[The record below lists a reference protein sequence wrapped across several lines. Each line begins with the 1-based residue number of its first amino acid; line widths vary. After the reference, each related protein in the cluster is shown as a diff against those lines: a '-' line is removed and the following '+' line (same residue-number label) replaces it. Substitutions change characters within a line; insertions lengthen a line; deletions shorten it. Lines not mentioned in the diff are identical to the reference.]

1 MTVERIRLE
10 FERGG
15 VLVAD
20 VLPDLAPRT
29 IAAVISALPLEA
41 TAYHTRWCGREVYFP
56 VALGRSAPPR
66 ENDTS
71 TVNTGD
77 VIYWREWEK
86 AEGASEALSVY
97 YGAEVVRD
105 HRGNLPVNVFA
116 RVSQDQWPKIAEIG
130 VRIWQHGIETIHVT
144 RVQESDAPRR
154 ADRGGKSTR

>member
-1 MTVERIRLE
+1 MTGERIRLE

-15 VLVAD
+15 VLTAD
-20 VLPDLAPRT
+20 VLSDLAPKT
-29 IAAVISALPLEA
+29 VAAVLAALPIET

-56 VALGRSAPPR
+56 VSLGRSGPPR

-105 HRGNLPVNVFA
+105 HHGPLQVNVFA
-116 RVSQDQWPKIAEIG
+116 RVPQDQWPAIAEIG
-130 VRIWQHGIETIHVT
+130 VRIWQHGTEKIRIARLPE
-144 RVQESDAPRR
+144 
-154 ADRGGKSTR
+154 RGGKSTT